1 MPLTFRNL
9 AIVATV
15 VCFALSITWLL
26 APNLLLAMW
35 GVEYSYPVGLL
46 GRRGAALFLGI
57 GVMFLQARNAEPSP
71 IRSALA
77 SGFIVGCVAL
87 AALGVFELVT
97 GHAGPGILS
106 AVAVEVA
113 LALAFFASTRTDGAR
128 LDARA

>member
-1 MPLTFRNL
+1 
-9 AIVATV
+9 
-15 VCFALSITWLL
+15 
-26 APNLLLAMW
+26 MW

-57 GVMFLQARNAEPSP
+57 GVMFLLARNAKPSP
-71 IRSALA
+71 SRSALA
-77 SGFIVGCVAL
+77 SGFIVGCLAL
-87 AALGVFELVT
+87 AVLGVFELFT

-113 LALAFFASTRTDGAR
+113 LALAFLAATRTEGAH